1 MRKDRFEV
9 TRKDPEMRKR
19 ALNRDA
25 RARWRFQRVVTI
37 VTPLHQSRRGGTI
50 ILIAAFLGAFGI
62 ELTTHAVG
70 NEALLLKLGAL
81 PDNGE
86 LHSQYWRLVTY
97 SFLHFN
103 AWHLLVN
110 VMLLLWIGRVVESRV
125 NIVDAVA
132 IYVSSV
138 LCSAAMIL
146 LVHHLY
152 PKTGATMGASGGIFG
167 LLAAALIISYRQKPE
182 PVDGQSRLRT
192 LLWIALVAGFGIS
205 FLPGISMAGH
215 VGGLIGGAVVA
226 PIARLRTS
234 RNETLPV

>member
-1 MRKDRFEV
+1 
-9 TRKDPEMRKR
+9 
-19 ALNRDA
+19 
-25 RARWRFQRVVTI
+25 VVTI
-37 VTPLHQSRRGGTI
+37 VIPLHQSRRGGTI

-81 PDNGE
+81 ADNGE

>member
-1 MRKDRFEV
+1 
-9 TRKDPEMRKR
+9 
-19 ALNRDA
+19 
-25 RARWRFQRVVTI
+25 
-37 VTPLHQSRRGGTI
+37 
-50 ILIAAFLGAFGI
+50 
-62 ELTTHAVG
+62 
-70 NEALLLKLGAL
+70 
-81 PDNGE
+81 
-86 LHSQYWRLVTY
+86 
-97 SFLHFN
+97 
-103 AWHLLVN
+103 
-110 VMLLLWIGRVVESRV
+110 MLLLWIGRVVESRV

>member
-1 MRKDRFEV
+1 MK
-9 TRKDPEMRKR
+9 
-19 ALNRDA
+19 
-25 RARWRFQRVVTI
+25 I
-37 VTPLHQSRRGGTI
+37 VTPLYQSRRGGTI

-182 PVDGQSRLRT
+182 PVDGRSRT

>member
-1 MRKDRFEV
+1 M
-9 TRKDPEMRKR
+9 
-19 ALNRDA
+19 
-25 RARWRFQRVVTI
+25 VTI
-37 VTPLHQSRRGGTI
+37 VIPLHQSRRGGTI

-215 VGGLIGGAVVA
+215 VGGLIGGAVVT

>member
-1 MRKDRFEV
+1 M
-9 TRKDPEMRKR
+9 
-19 ALNRDA
+19 
-25 RARWRFQRVVTI
+25 VTI
-37 VTPLHQSRRGGTI
+37 VIPLHQSRRGGTI

-62 ELTTHAVG
+62 ELTTHAGG

-81 PDNGE
+81 PNNGE

-182 PVDGQSRLRT
+182 PVDGQSRT

>member
-1 MRKDRFEV
+1 M
-9 TRKDPEMRKR
+9 
-19 ALNRDA
+19 
-25 RARWRFQRVVTI
+25 VTI

-81 PDNGE
+81 PNNGE

-182 PVDGQSRLRT
+182 PVDGQSRPLCC
-192 LLWIALVAGFGIS
+192 GS
-205 FLPGISMAGH
+205 P
-215 VGGLIGGAVVA
+215 
-226 PIARLRTS
+226 
-234 RNETLPV
+234 

>member
-1 MRKDRFEV
+1 MKV
-9 TRKDPEMRKR
+9 G
-19 ALNRDA
+19 A
-25 RARWRFQRVVTI
+25 
-37 VTPLHQSRRGGTI
+37 GTI

-62 ELTTHAVG
+62 ELTSHAVG

-86 LHSQYWRLVTY
+86 LHSQYWRLATY

-103 AWHLLVN
+103 ASHLLVN
-110 VMLLLWIGRVVESRV
+110 AILLLWIGRVVERQV
-125 NIVDAVA
+125 NIVDAVG
-132 IYVSSV
+132 IYISSV

-146 LVHHLY
+146 LVHGLY

-182 PVDGQSRLRT
+182 LVDRQSRLRT
-192 LLWIALVAGFGIS
+192 LLGIALLAGLGIS
-205 FLPGISMAGH
+205 LLPGISMAGH

-226 PIARLRTS
+226 PDCEIADNL
-234 RNETLPV
+234 

>member
-1 MRKDRFEV
+1 MKV
-9 TRKDPEMRKR
+9 G
-19 ALNRDA
+19 A
-25 RARWRFQRVVTI
+25 
-37 VTPLHQSRRGGTI
+37 GTI
-50 ILIAAFLGAFGI
+50 ILIGAFLGAFGI
-62 ELTTHAVG
+62 ELTNHAVG
-70 NEALLLKLGAL
+70 NEASLLKLGAL

-86 LHSQYWRLVTY
+86 LHSQYWRLATY

-103 AWHLLVN
+103 ALHLVVN
-110 VMLLLWIGRVVESRV
+110 AILLLWIGRVVESRV

-138 LCSAAMIL
+138 FCSAAMIL

-167 LLAAALIISYRQKPE
+167 LLAAALIISYRQKLE
-182 PVDGQSRLRT
+182 PVDGRSRLRT

-205 FLPGISMAGH
+205 LLPGISMAGH

-234 RNETLPV
+234 PNETLPV